1 MLWGGLR
8 KVELED
14 PWSVQ
19 ITIRVTRSES
29 RSGAKNNA
37 VCDWNE
43 HAKNYKHNSKNGE
56 ILFEWEVVVT
66 SNSGRKNGEDRWRV
80 YWQCKSTT
88 PLIDFEL

>member
-1 MLWGGLR
+1 MLWAGLR

-37 VCDWNE
+37 LCDWNE

-56 ILFEWEVVVT
+56 ILL
-66 SNSGRKNGEDRWRV
+66 NGRLSLRVIVGEKTV
-80 YWQCKSTT
+80 K
-88 PLIDFEL
+88 IDGECIGNASRQRP